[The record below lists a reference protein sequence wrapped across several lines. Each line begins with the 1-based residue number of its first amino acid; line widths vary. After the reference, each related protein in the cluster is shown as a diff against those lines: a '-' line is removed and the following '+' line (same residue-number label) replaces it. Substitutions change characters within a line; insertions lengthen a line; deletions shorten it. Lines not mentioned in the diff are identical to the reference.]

1 MPPNT
6 PRKPLI
12 ELPKDTELSK
22 EQLRGIC
29 FNYKLKAI
37 NINFKLLF
45 LVLKDAFKIFDSDN
59 KGAIALDVVKIIL
72 ELLTGKK

>member
-22 EQLRGIC
+22 EQLRGLIDK
-29 FNYKLKAI
+29 NS
-37 NINFKLLF
+37 F
-45 LVLKDAFKIFDSDN
+45 LNL
-59 KGAIALDVVKIIL
+59 
-72 ELLTGKK
+72 

>member
-12 ELPKDTELSK
+12 ELP
-22 EQLRGIC
+22 
-29 FNYKLKAI
+29 
-37 NINFKLLF
+37 
-45 LVLKDAFKIFDSDN
+45 KDAFKIFDSDN

-72 ELLTGKK
+72 ELLTGKKKVKEEAELVMTLI